1 VGTESTLIA
10 LETEKKVDVQL
21 RQWKGPF
28 PLIWIDQLK
37 AILEE
42 MYTESLMED
51 HSTKEGF
58 ITYTMNQ
65 ITLAC
70 SGQGEL
76 WICTDGKDLLG
87 YLLSV
92 RDFGIMTTYIVKQAW
107 VHKSIRRTPKV
118 KEMLSSILLNAKS
131 NFCQRALIVATR
143 NEKAYLRW
151 LGKDWSKYT
160 TTLKGEL

>member
-1 VGTESTLIA
+1 MQTV
-10 LETEKKVDVQL
+10 EKEIKMEVQL
-21 RQWKGPF
+21 KLWKGPF
-28 PLIWIDQLK
+28 PLIWIDRLK
-37 AILEE
+37 IILEQ
-42 MYTESLMED
+42 MYVESMMDD

-87 YLLSV
+87 YLLGV
-92 RDFGIMTTYIVKQAW
+92 RDFGIMTTYIIKQGW
-107 VHKSIRRTPKV
+107 VHKSIRRTAKV
-118 KEMLSSILLNAKS
+118 KEMLSSILLNAKA
-131 NFCQRALIVATR
+131 NFCQRALIIATR

-151 LGKDWSKYT
+151 LGNSWSKYT